1 MNSIK
6 KYTQW
11 CKDNGYRP
19 CDGKAILAYD
29 VYRNFKPRGLLGW
42 LRHLLLAFFASAGA
56 PMVRRNQYL
65 LEIL

>member
-11 CKDNGYRP
+11 CNDNGYRP

-42 LRHLLLAFFASAGA
+42 QDSLLAFFASAGA
-56 PMVRRNQYL
+56 PTAKRTLYS